1 MSIPHY
7 TSSGKQKVRSDQSSL
22 RFRVGDC
29 HKQLSPYTSEE
40 KRTRP
45 ISCHLDR
52 TADLVN

>member
-7 TSSGKQKVRSDQSSL
+7 TSSGKQKVHSDQSSL